1 MNAKDIEPP
10 RQRDSSDNR
19 QPTAPTASGV
29 AHPWRRR
36 ITRLLL
42 AALIGLVVLA
52 LVGAAVEAL
61 LERRD
66 QRVYTA
72 PGELVDVGDGRR
84 LHLLARGAE
93 HDGPTVV
100 LEAGTGAFSLDWAWV
115 QSKVAE
121 HATVVSYDRAGLGW
135 SDPRQDDLTASGAVA
150 DLRAALDAQG
160 INVPYI
166 LVGHSTGGFLIRAFA
181 DTYPDDTAGLV
192 FVDASHEDGF
202 VIDSDSGQ
210 RTGIDWVSRVAQGL
224 ARVGVVRVFNQ
235 FGQADLP
242 RDQQGAYLA
251 MTSTPGYIA
260 ASIDEYGAVNRLARS
275 MGDTRDLGD
284 IPVRVLSAS
293 DGDADFAALQ
303 PDLATLSSNGRHD
316 VIEGSNHSS
325 IIGQQDNASEV
336 SAAIIDLLDTVQ
348 SPSD

>member
-1 MNAKDIEPP
+1 MKAELP
-10 RQRDSSDNR
+10 RPGDSSDNR
-19 QPTAPTASGV
+19 RPTAPTTSGV
-29 AHPWRRR
+29 VGPPHPWRRR
-36 ITRLLL
+36 IRSLLL
-42 AALIGLVVLA
+42 GAMIVVVGLAV
-52 LVGAAVEAL
+52 VGAAAETL

-84 LHLLARGAE
+84 LHMLVSGAE
-93 HDGPTVV
+93 HDGTTVI
-100 LEAGTGAFSLDWAWV
+100 LEAGTGGFSSDWAWT

-150 DLRAALDAQG
+150 DLRAGLDAQG
-160 INVPYI
+160 INGPYV
-166 LVGHSTGGFLIRAFA
+166 LVGHSSGGFLIRAFA

-235 FGQADLP
+235 FGQAALP